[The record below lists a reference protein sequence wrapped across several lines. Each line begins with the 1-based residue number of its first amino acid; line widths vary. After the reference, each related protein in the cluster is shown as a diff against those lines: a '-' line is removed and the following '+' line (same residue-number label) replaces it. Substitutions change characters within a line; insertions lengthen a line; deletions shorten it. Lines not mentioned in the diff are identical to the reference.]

1 MPGQLKTKLKNLKM
15 NTIMKKISVLLALTV
30 VTFSCVSKKKYVALQ
45 QENGEI
51 TSELQKTRVAKEDLE
66 AKFLFFLNL
75 TSLLIERAK
84 CALGA
89 DDIIGIMF

>member
-1 MPGQLKTKLKNLKM
+1 
-15 NTIMKKISVLLALTV
+15 MK
-30 VTFSCVSKKKYVALQ
+30 
-45 QENGEI
+45 
-51 TSELQKTRVAKEDLE
+51 DLE

-75 TSLLIERAK
+75 TSLLMERAK